1 MKEITIGKTILRKG
15 KIDKP
20 YLIAEAGVNHEGD
33 IEKAYLMIEQASKA
47 GADAIKFQTYKAHK
61 LASKNS
67 PAYWDRSK
75 ESSQNQYDLF
85 KKYDVFG
92 EKEYISL
99 AKLAKEKNID
109 FLSTPFDEEAVDFL
123 DQFVPAFKVASAD
136 ITNYPL
142 LKSVARKKKPVLL
155 STGASSLS
163 ETYKA
168 VETILTEG
176 NEQIVLLHCIL
187 LYPTPYKHANL
198 GMITH
203 MAKVFPEMIIG
214 YSDHTLPEYMD
225 EVLLT
230 SWMLGA
236 QVIEKHFTYDKSL
249 PGNDHY
255 HAMDYSDIV
264 RFGEKLEFQLN
275 MMGQFK
281 KHWINEEGIAREN
294 ARRSVVANRFI
305 PKGKIIEEEDLV
317 LKRPGTGIPAE
328 LYYYAVGGKASRDI
342 GEDEILTFEDL
353 IFNDYVDKQA
363 K

>member
-1 MKEITIGKTILRKG
+1 MKEITIGKTTLIKG

-61 LASKNS
+61 LVSKNS

-92 EKEYISL
+92 EKEYIAL
-99 AKLAKEKNID
+99 AKFANENNID

-123 DQFVPAFKVASAD
+123 DQLVPAFKVASAD

-142 LKSVARKKKPVLL
+142 LKTVARKMKPILL

-163 ETYKA
+163 EIYKA
-168 VETILTEG
+168 VETILDEG
-176 NEQIVLLHCIL
+176 NDQIVLMHCVL
-187 LYPTPYKHANL
+187 LYPTPYQHANL
-198 GMITH
+198 GMIKH
-203 MAKVFPEMIIG
+203 MAQVFPEMIIG

-225 EVLLT
+225 DVLLT

-236 QVIEKHFTYDKSL
+236 QVIEKHFTFDKSL

-255 HAMDYSDIV
+255 HAMDYNDIV
-264 RFGEKLEFQLN
+264 RFREKLEFQLSI
-275 MMGQFK
+275 MGHFQ
-281 KHWINEEGIAREN
+281 KHWIKEESVARTN
-294 ARRSVVANRFI
+294 ARRSVVASRFI
-305 PKGKIIEEEDLV
+305 PKGKIIEEKDVV
-317 LKRPGTGIPAE
+317 LKRPGTGIPAA
-328 LYYYAVGGKASRDI
+328 LYDNVIGGKALRDI
-342 GEDEILTFEDL
+342 AEDEILKFKDIIL
-353 IFNDYVDKQA
+353 NDSIK

>member
-1 MKEITIGKTILRKG
+1 MKDITIGKTTLLKG
-15 KIDKP
+15 RVDRP
-20 YLIAEAGVNHEGD
+20 YFIAEAGVNHEGD

-75 ESSQNQYDLF
+75 ESSRNQYDLF

-92 EKEYISL
+92 ENEYISL
-99 AKLAKEKNID
+99 AKLADENNID
-109 FLSTPFDEEAVDFL
+109 FLSTPFDEEAVEFL
-123 DQFVPAFKVASAD
+123 DQLVPAFKVASAD
-136 ITNYPL
+136 ITNYLL
-142 LKSVARKKKPVLL
+142 LKSVARKKKPILL

-163 ETYKA
+163 EIYKA
-168 VETILTEG
+168 VETILDEG
-176 NEQIVLLHCIL
+176 NDQIVLLHCIL

-198 GMITH
+198 GMIKH
-203 MAKVFPEMIIG
+203 MAQVFPKTIIG

-225 EVLLT
+225 KILLT

-264 RFGEKLEFQLN
+264 RFREKLEFQLSV
-275 MMGQFK
+275 MGKFE
-281 KHWINEEGIAREN
+281 KHWLKEESAAREN
-294 ARRSVVANRFI
+294 ARRSIVANRFI
-305 PKGKIIEEEDLV
+305 PEGKIIEKEDLV
-317 LKRPGTGIPAE
+317 LKRPGTGMPAE
-328 LYYYAVGGKASRDI
+328 LYYYALGGEALRDI
-342 GEDEILTFEDL
+342 DEDEILAFKDIIL
-353 IFNDYVDKQA
+353 NDSANK
-363 K
+363 

>member
-1 MKEITIGKTILRKG
+1 MKKITIGRTTLRKG

-33 IEKAYLMIEQASKA
+33 IEKAYLMVEQASKA
-47 GADAIKFQTYKAHK
+47 GADAIKFQTYKAYK

-85 KKYDVFG
+85 KKYDVFD

-99 AKLAKEKNID
+99 AKLANENNID
-109 FLSTPFDEEAVDFL
+109 FISTPFDEEAVDFL

-136 ITNYPL
+136 ITNYLL
-142 LKSVARKKKPVLL
+142 LKSVARKKKPILL

-163 ETYKA
+163 EIYKA
-168 VETILTEG
+168 VETILDEG

-187 LYPTPYKHANL
+187 LYPTPYEHANL
-198 GMITH
+198 GMIKH
-203 MAKVFPEMIIG
+203 MAQVFPETIIG

-225 EVLLT
+225 EVLFT

-264 RFGEKLEFQLN
+264 RFREKLEFQLN
-275 MMGQFK
+275 ILGQFQK
-281 KHWINEEGIAREN
+281 RWLNEESVAREN
-294 ARRSVVANRFI
+294 ARRSVVADRFI
-305 PKGKIIEEEDLV
+305 PEGKIIEEKDLV

-328 LYYYAVGGKASRDI
+328 LFNYIVGGKALSDI
-342 GEDEILTFEDL
+342 EEDEILALQDIILSDSVE
-353 IFNDYVDKQA
+353 
-363 K
+363 

>member
-1 MKEITIGKTILRKG
+1 MKEITIGKTTLRKG

-33 IEKAYLMIEQASKA
+33 IEKAYMMVEQASKA

-75 ESSQNQYDLF
+75 ESSRNQYDLF

-99 AKLAKEKNID
+99 AKLADENNID

-123 DQFVPAFKVASAD
+123 DQLVPAFKIASAD
-136 ITNYPL
+136 ITNFPL
-142 LKSVARKKKPVLL
+142 LKSVAGTKKPILL

-163 ETYKA
+163 EIYKA
-168 VETILTEG
+168 VETILDEG
-176 NEQIVLLHCIL
+176 NDQIVLLHCIL

-198 GMITH
+198 GMIKH
-203 MAKVFPEMIIG
+203 MAQVFPETIIG

-236 QVIEKHFTYDKSL
+236 QVIEKHFTHDKSL

-264 RFGEKLEFQLN
+264 RFREKLEFLLII
-275 MMGQFK
+275 MGQFQ
-281 KHWINEEGIAREN
+281 KHWLNEESVARAN
-294 ARRSVVANRFI
+294 ARRSVVADRFI
-305 PKGKIIEEEDLV
+305 PEGKIIERKDLV

-328 LYYYAVGGKASRDI
+328 LFDYIVGGKALRDI
-342 GEDEILTFEDL
+342 EEDEILALQDIL
-353 IFNDYVDKQA
+353 LSDGV
-363 K
+363 